1 LPFASPGL
9 ADRQGSHRDPNLE
22 GAKTMSKTNSV
33 RTDVY
38 ARVTDRIVADLE
50 AGTRPWMKPWSNS
63 AGNGPVA
70 RPLRHNSVPYRGVNV
85 LMLWADAMDKGFSSP
100 VWMTYQQAQDLG
112 AHVRKGETGSLV
124 VYADRFTKTETNG
137 EGQDVERE
145 IPFMKGYTVFNVEQI
160 EGLPGEYITE
170 PTSAGNAEQ
179 IASAETFFAATGAK
193 FQHGGSRAFYAPS
206 QDLIQLPPLA
216 TFRDSESYAATKAH
230 ELIHW
235 TGNDQRLARQ
245 FGKRFADDAYAV
257 EELVAEMG
265 AAFLC
270 ADLGVTPET
279 LPDHADYLA
288 HWLSV
293 LKNDKR
299 AIFTAAAQAQRAAD
313 YLHSLQQ

>member
-1 LPFASPGL
+1 
-9 ADRQGSHRDPNLE
+9 
-22 GAKTMSKTNSV
+22 MSKANNV

-50 AGTRPWMKPWSNS
+50 AGTRPWMKPWANS
-63 AGNGPVA
+63 AGNGQVA
-70 RPLRHNSVPYRGVNV
+70 RPLRHNGVPYRGVNV
-85 LMLWADAMDKGFSSP
+85 LMLWADALDKGFSSP
-100 VWMTYQQAQDLG
+100 MWMTYQQAQELG

-124 VYADRFTKTETNG
+124 VYADRFIKTETTDQ
-137 EGQDVERE
+137 GQDVERE
-145 IPFMKGYTVFNVEQI
+145 IPFMKGYSVFNVEQI
-160 EGLPGEYITE
+160 EDLPAKYITE
-170 PTSAGNAEQ
+170 PTPAGNAGQ
-179 IASAETFFAATGAK
+179 IARAETFFAATGAK

-206 QDLIQLPPLA
+206 QDVIQLPPLA

-235 TGNDQRLARQ
+235 TGNDQRLSRQ

-313 YLHSLQQ
+313 YLHSLQE